1 MDLRKQIYNV
11 CLGRKKLKWEHS
23 LPYVELFGLGLIS
36 GAIWE
41 KALLTWFI
49 NNSVSSYFILTIG
62 PTAAHHHPDI
72 FHDGDEPLQDLDF
85 GCKNVFIKFSRIF
98 HVTQVNI
105 FL

>member
-41 KALLTWFI
+41 KALLTWYI

-62 PTAAHHHPDI
+62 PTALIIIQTYFMTEMSH
-72 FHDGDEPLQDLDF
+72 F
-85 GCKNVFIKFSRIF
+85 RI
-98 HVTQVNI
+98 
-105 FL
+105 